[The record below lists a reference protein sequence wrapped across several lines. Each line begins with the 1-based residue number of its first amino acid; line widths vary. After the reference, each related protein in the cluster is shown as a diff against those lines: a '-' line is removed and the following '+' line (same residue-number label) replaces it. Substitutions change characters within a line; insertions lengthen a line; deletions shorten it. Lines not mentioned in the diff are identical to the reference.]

1 MRILVLDTIHGG
13 AELAAALR
21 GAGHQ
26 VDEVDVYRGEGGIP
40 VEEAL
45 VRTYDL
51 VTAPVHLDPDHPL
64 LRQHGPAVSH
74 HEMVGWVLRAHL
86 PRPFIEITGARGK
99 TTTAHALASLLPG
112 PGILHTSTGT
122 YRYPERVRLWKRS
135 ITPASLIPAAHEAWR
150 IGGWLVAEES
160 LGVTGTGDVAVLT
173 SPDDYPIA
181 AGRKRAITEKCR
193 LISRTR
199 IVVLPPGIDL
209 PRKTVAADEMVS
221 FDGPVCRFSGRGI
234 VGTFANPLC
243 TLAGYR
249 AALSLA
255 AATACVIGVDPS
267 PLAEFTAL
275 PGRMATRWEGDLLI
289 VDNANSGT
297 NVATTL
303 DAARYARTLAGNGA
317 LTLVI
322 GEEARAVCEGF
333 SPEDV
338 RRAVSAVGPT
348 GIVYVGEAWCTAG
361 EEHTAASL
369 DEGLD
374 LARSITP
381 EGAIILAVKTW
392 R

>member
-1 MRILVLDTIHGG
+1 MRVLVLDTIHGG
-13 AELAAALR
+13 AELAVALR

-26 VDEVDVYRGEGGIP
+26 VDEVDVYLGRAGIP

-64 LRQHGPAVSH
+64 LRRHGPAVSH
-74 HEMVGWVLRAHL
+74 HEMVKRVLDGRL
-86 PRPFIEITGARGK
+86 PHPFIEITGARGK
-99 TTTAHALASLLPG
+99 TTTAHALAALMPG

-122 YRYPERVRLWKRS
+122 YRYPERERLWKKS
-135 ITPASLIPAAHEAWR
+135 ITPASLIVAAREAER

-160 LGVTGTGDVAVLT
+160 LGVTAAGDVAVLT
-173 SPDDYPIA
+173 SPEDYPVA
-181 AGRKRAITEKCR
+181 AGKKHAIAEKCR
-193 LISRTR
+193 LLSRART
-199 IVVLPPGIDL
+199 IVLPPGIAL
-209 PRKTVAADEMVS
+209 SGKTVAADGMVS
-221 FDGPVCRFSGRGI
+221 FDGQVCRYEGCGI
-234 VGTFANPLC
+234 AGTFANPLC

-249 AALSLA
+249 TALSLA
-255 AATACVIGVDPS
+255 AATACVLGIDPA
-267 PLAEFTAL
+267 PLAEFAAL
-275 PGRMATRWEGDLLI
+275 PGRMAARREGDLLI

-297 NVATTL
+297 NMATTVE
-303 DAARYARTLAGNGA
+303 AARYARELSGNGA

-338 RRAVSAVGPT
+338 QRAVSAVGPT
-348 GIVYVGEAWCTAG
+348 GIVYVGEGHAAATLEAG
-361 EEHTAASL
+361 LA
-369 DEGLD
+369 

-381 EGAIILAVKTW
+381 AGAIVLAVKMW

>member
-26 VDEVDVYRGEGGIP
+26 VDEVDVYRGKAGIP

-64 LRQHGPAVSH
+64 LRRHGPCVSH
-74 HEMVGWVLRAHL
+74 HEMVKWVLRGRL

-122 YRYPERVRLWKRS
+122 YRYPEGVRLWKRS
-135 ITPASLIPAAHEAWR
+135 ITPASLIPAAQEARR

-160 LGVTGTGDVAVLT
+160 LGVTGAGDVAVLT
-173 SPDDYPIA
+173 SPGDYPVA
-181 AGRKRAITEKCR
+181 AGKKHAIEEKCR
-193 LISRTR
+193 QLSKARA
-199 IVVLPPGIDL
+199 VVLPPGIAL
-209 PRKTVAADEMVS
+209 TGKTVAADEIVS
-221 FDGPVCRFSGRGI
+221 FDGQVCRYAWGGTA
-234 VGTFANPLC
+234 GTFANPLC
-243 TLAGYR
+243 TLEGYR
-249 AALSLA
+249 TPLSLA
-255 AATACVIGVDPS
+255 AAAACVLGIDPS
-267 PLAEFTAL
+267 PLAGFAAL
-275 PGRMATRWEGDLLI
+275 PGRMATRREGDLLV

-297 NVATTL
+297 NTATTIE
-303 DAARYARTLAGNGA
+303 AARYARELSGNGA

-322 GEEARAVCEGF
+322 GEEARAICEGF
-333 SPEDV
+333 SPEDIE
-338 RRAVSAVGPT
+338 RTVSAVEPT
-348 GIVYVGEAWCTAG
+348 ATVYVGEG
-361 EEHTAASL
+361 HAAATL
-369 DEGLD
+369 DEGLS

-381 EGAIILAVKTW
+381 AGAIVLAVKTW

>member
-160 LGVTGTGDVAVLT
+160 LGVTGAGDVAVLT
-173 SPDDYPIA
+173 SPEDYPIA

-193 LISRTR
+193 LLSRTR

-249 AALSLA
+249 TALSLA

-333 SPEDV
+333 SLEDT
-338 RRAVSAVGPT
+338 RRAVSAVEPT
-348 GIVYVGEAWCTAG
+348 GVVYVGEAWCTAG

-369 DEGLD
+369 DEGMD
-374 LARSITP
+374 LARRITP
-381 EGAIILAVKTW
+381 AGAIVLAVKMW